1 MRKIYSFKEYN
12 MVNETQDMMFMPVDP
27 IKGTP
32 ELYGNILQELKN
44 VCGSAYNKVMKA
56 WEEMISS
63 ATSMTSEA
71 AEEALFAAEKYFG
84 KEPKSLTFNDI
95 KRKLEKEFEVE
106 PFMEAEIRKDR
117 GYVPISK
124 TISKKIS
131 KLIKEIFANRFV
143 IAQAALFAFVATLLS
158 VSIFFAGGGAAS
170 AVPCTTIYIAIY
182 YLLKKDWE

>member
-32 ELYGNILQELKN
+32 ELYGKFIQELKN

-84 KEPKSLTFNDI
+84 KDPESLRFNDI
-95 KRKLEKEFEVE
+95 KRKLETEFEVE

-124 TISKKIS
+124 KIS
-131 KLIKEIFANRFV
+131 KLIKKIFANRFV
-143 IAQAALFAFVATLLS
+143 IAEAALFAFVATLIS
-158 VSIFFAGGGAAS
+158 VSIFFFDGAKVALPS
-170 AVPCTTIYIAIY
+170 TTIFMAIY
-182 YLLKKDWE
+182 YLIKTRRT